1 MKYKF
6 ILTILVMFLFTPP
19 ANSADEDTSDY
30 KYQNTKFE
38 KIVYDE
44 SFFHNILLERDRTTP
59 KKYEYEKNIIKR
71 MFPDSTVKAF
81 DFNDFNQL
89 DAKNKTIII
98 VFRDHKDSKLDA
110 FLKRFLPIKPFA
122 KTFLTEGSVC
132 DFTHIGNNGENF
144 LVVKQAFD
152 FQSIKTQGKGLGYI
166 LNFLSNIA
174 KVSSFKNRMHC
185 YKPSDYYT
193 YEEYKK

>member
-1 MKYKF
+1 
-6 ILTILVMFLFTPP
+6 MFLFTPP

-59 KKYEYEKNIIKR
+59 EKYKYEKNIIKR

-98 VFRDHKDSKLDA
+98 VFRDHKDSKIDA

-132 DFTHIGNNGENF
+132 DFTHIGNNGEIF
-144 LVVKQAFD
+144 WW
-152 FQSIKTQGKGLGYI
+152 
-166 LNFLSNIA
+166 SNKHLIF
-174 KVSSFKNRMHC
+174 KV
-185 YKPSDYYT
+185 
-193 YEEYKK
+193 